1 MFTYQLAKARQNEL
15 LREAA
20 QDRLAREAKRA
31 KRGTSNHWLSKIKGW
46 VNRRLVAT
54 HTRTQLPAR
63 PKGQAKNWTHIQS

>member
-20 QDRLAREAKRA
+20 QDRLAREAMRA
-31 KRGTSNHWLSKIKGW
+31 RRRTNKHWLSKIKGW
-46 VNRRLVAT
+46 FNRRLVAT
-54 HTRTQLPAR
+54 HTRTQNPAH

>member
-20 QDRLAREAKRA
+20 QDRLAREAMRA
-31 KRGTSNHWLSKIKGW
+31 KRGTSKHWFSEIKGW
-46 VNRRLVAT
+46 VNRRLVAIR
-54 HTRTQLPAR
+54 TRAKHSTR